1 MYWTGSMRPNEA
13 GTGVAGTA
21 AGAAA
26 FGVAGAGATGRA
38 RSSTGVSELKNVIR
52 TTAMASEAT
61 VPKISVPP
69 PNLFTSGGSGSS
81 GFWYATSG
89 S

>member
-1 MYWTGSMRPNEA
+1 VDTE
-13 GTGVAGTA
+13 
-21 AGAAA
+21 
-26 FGVAGAGATGRA
+26 ATGRA
-38 RSSTGVSELKNVIR
+38 RSSTGVSELKSVIR
-52 TTAMASEAT
+52 TMAMASAAT

-69 PNLFTSGGSGSS
+69 PNLFSRRGSGSS

>member
-1 MYWTGSMRPNEA
+1 MTTRMM
-13 GTGVAGTA
+13 
-21 AGAAA
+21 
-26 FGVAGAGATGRA
+26 A
-38 RSSTGVSELKNVIR
+38 R
-52 TTAMASEAT
+52 EAT

-69 PNLFTSGGSGSS
+69 PSLLMSGGSGSS